1 MPELYISKLE
11 KPAPLYDL
19 PIRKRPQEGANENE
33 YDKLSFNQAFG
44 KARKA
49 GLKTFKW
56 HGKLYGTKLRSEV
69 QNSSSKSSQ
78 VTKAPAERANSNT
91 TPETPSVRVWNGDP
105 FQKYGS
111 IPEEYDKPIV
121 KRTDK
126 KVEQKPTVIDTLYSY
141 LKTAINGVKRKL
153 DLRNAQAEESPNMEI
168 PKIDLKVEPIEITG
182 DTLRQSSR
190 RYSLPEIID
199 LSKVK
204 LGYRNRGDLTP
215 IDTKAGIITSF
226 SNFVPF
232 STNLQD
238 GTYIGIDS
246 NGNFKAGTKDAFN
259 EGDMMSRTFSNTIL
273 DILKDTN
280 GRYKTVTS
288 PKNKHL
294 DTPLVTVVDNDGNVR
309 ESRAMNF
316 LVPKGDTTGTTY
328 GNATGGRVI
337 LKVGNEI
344 KLVSGSL
351 DTVARVFDEM
361 KKRNNTD
368 RGTFFTLDNGTYA
381 RAIRTYDS
389 KLTSEDLRDYDAQNT
404 GGGNFLYIR
413 S

>member
-1 MPELYISKLE
+1 
-11 KPAPLYDL
+11 
-19 PIRKRPQEGANENE
+19 
-33 YDKLSFNQAFG
+33 
-44 KARKA
+44 
-49 GLKTFKW
+49 
-56 HGKLYGTKLRSEV
+56 
-69 QNSSSKSSQ
+69 
-78 VTKAPAERANSNT
+78 
-91 TPETPSVRVWNGDP
+91 
-105 FQKYGS
+105 
-111 IPEEYDKPIV
+111 
-121 KRTDK
+121 
-126 KVEQKPTVIDTLYSY
+126 
-141 LKTAINGVKRKL
+141 
-153 DLRNAQAEESPNMEI
+153 
-168 PKIDLKVEPIEITG
+168 
-182 DTLRQSSR
+182 
-190 RYSLPEIID
+190 
-199 LSKVK
+199 
-204 LGYRNRGDLTP
+204 
-215 IDTKAGIITSF
+215 
-226 SNFVPF
+226 
-232 STNLQD
+232 
-238 GTYIGIDS
+238 
-246 NGNFKAGTKDAFN
+246 
-259 EGDMMSRTFSNTIL
+259 MMSRTFSNTIL